1 MWRAQLV
8 EAAKLSKR
16 HSSYCFLFSRTPTNS
31 HFLALFMKS
40 CKSFKE
46 EISLPSLGGMSQ
58 EEARRAPVSQSYIF
72 STNSDLDLTGKLY
85 KREVGGKPFT
95 VLVDNKMATKTSIG
109 DQNMSQLPAQHATSQ
124 QHQQYFREGAAA
136 QEVTTQGAQAG
147 NDATSDETDDEEDG
161 EEEDG
166 EEEGF
171 KREQII
177 VEVNLNNQTLHV
189 SKGDNKTGTAAEQSE
204 RAGSDEDDDD
214 NDEEEEEEDEDDSPD
229 EEEEED
235 DEEDEIVS
243 QRSRSKRARR
253 SATSTAANS
262 QPRRKS
268 LRTALSTATAGM
280 ATRGRQ
286 KRMERPKS
294 KRRSARS
301 SASSASAS
309 NAGGKPEM
317 EEKEML
323 ACEKCPRVFNTRWYL
338 EKHMNVTHR
347 RMQIC
352 DKCGKKF
359 VLESELALHQ
369 QTECEKNIQVQQ
381 THCDHY
387 SCITFKQWYSFSFKV
402 ATAY

>member
-1 MWRAQLV
+1 
-8 EAAKLSKR
+8 
-16 HSSYCFLFSRTPTNS
+16 
-31 HFLALFMKS
+31 MKS

-58 EEARRAPVSQSYIF
+58 EEGRRAPVSQSYIY
-72 STNSDLDLTGKLY
+72 SANSDLDLAGKLY
-85 KREVGGKPFT
+85 KREVGGKPFS
-95 VLVDNKMATKTSIG
+95 VLVDNKMAPKTSMG
-109 DQNMSQLPAQHATSQ
+109 DQNVSQLPAQHVTSQ
-124 QHQQYFREGAAA
+124 PHQQYFREGAAA
-136 QEVTTQGAQAG
+136 QEVAAQGAEAG

-189 SKGDNKTGTAAEQSE
+189 SKGDNKTGTAAEDSE
-204 RAGSDEDDDD
+204 RAGSDEDDDED
-214 NDEEEEEEDEDDSPD
+214 HDEGEDEEEDDSPD

-235 DEEDEIVS
+235 DDEEVEIAT
-243 QRSRSKRARR
+243 QRSKRARR

-294 KRRSARS
+294 KRRSTRS
-301 SASSASAS
+301 AASSAGSI

-369 QTECEKNIQVQQ
+369 QTECEKNIQVAQ
-381 THCDHY
+381 TRTSY
-387 SCITFKQWYSFSFKV
+387 
-402 ATAY
+402 

>member
-1 MWRAQLV
+1 
-8 EAAKLSKR
+8 
-16 HSSYCFLFSRTPTNS
+16 
-31 HFLALFMKS
+31 MKS

-58 EEARRAPVSQSYIF
+58 EEGRRAPVSQSYIY
-72 STNSDLDLTGKLY
+72 SANSDLDLTGKLY
-85 KREVGGKPFT
+85 KREVGGKPFS
-95 VLVDNKMATKTSIG
+95 VLVDNKMAPKTSMG
-109 DQNMSQLPAQHATSQ
+109 DQNVSQLPAPHVTS
-124 QHQQYFREGAAA
+124 QQYFREGAAA
-136 QEVTTQGAQAG
+136 QEVAAQGAEAG
-147 NDATSDETDDEEDG
+147 NDATSDESEDEEDG

-166 EEEGF
+166 EEEEGF

-189 SKGDNKTGTAAEQSE
+189 SKGDNKTGTAAEDSE
-204 RAGSDEDDDD
+204 RAGSDEDDDED
-214 NDEEEEEEDEDDSPD
+214 HDEGEDEEEDDSPD
-229 EEEEED
+229 EEEEEED
-235 DEEDEIVS
+235 DEEDEIAT

-286 KRMERPKS
+286 KRMERPKT
-294 KRRSARS
+294 KRRSTRS
-301 SASSASAS
+301 AASSAGSI

-369 QTECEKNIQVQQ
+369 QTECEKNIQVAH
-381 THCDHY
+381 TCTSY
-387 SCITFKQWYSFSFKV
+387 
-402 ATAY
+402 

>member
-1 MWRAQLV
+1 
-8 EAAKLSKR
+8 
-16 HSSYCFLFSRTPTNS
+16 
-31 HFLALFMKS
+31 MKS

-58 EEARRAPVSQSYIF
+58 EEARRAPVSQSYLF
-72 STNSDLDLTGKLY
+72 SSNADLDLTGKLY
-85 KREVGGKPFT
+85 KREVGGKPFS
-95 VLVDNKMATKTSIG
+95 VLVDNKMATKTSGG

-136 QEVTTQGAQAG
+136 QEVMAQGAHAG
-147 NDATSDETDDEEDG
+147 NDATSDETDEEEDG
-161 EEEDG
+161 EEEDEE

-189 SKGDNKTGTAAEQSE
+189 SKGDTKTEESE
-204 RAGSDEDDDD
+204 RAGSDEDDEE
-214 NDEEEEEEDEDDSPD
+214 DEEDDDSPEEEDV
-229 EEEEED
+229 
-235 DEEDEIVS
+235 EEDEIVS
-243 QRSRSKRARR
+243 QRSRSQRARR
-253 SATSTAANS
+253 SAASTAAANS

-268 LRTALSTATAGM
+268 LRTALSAATAGM

-369 QTECEKNIQVQQ
+369 QTECEKNIQVHQ
-381 THCDHY
+381 THHEHS
-387 SCITFKQWYSFSFKV
+387 SCIAWKQCCVFSFKFE
-402 ATAY
+402 TLY

>member
-1 MWRAQLV
+1 M
-8 EAAKLSKR
+8 
-16 HSSYCFLFSRTPTNS
+16 
-31 HFLALFMKS
+31 
-40 CKSFKE
+40 
-46 EISLPSLGGMSQ
+46 
-58 EEARRAPVSQSYIF
+58 SQSYIF
-72 STNSDLDLTGKLY
+72 SANADLDLTGKLY
-85 KREVGGKPFT
+85 KREVGGKHFS
-95 VLVDNKMATKTSIG
+95 VLVDNKMATKTSVG
-109 DQNMSQLPAQHATSQ
+109 DQSTGQVPAQHATSQ

-136 QEVTTQGAQAG
+136 QEATTQGAQAG
-147 NDATSDETDDEEDG
+147 NDATSDETDDSEDDDG
-161 EEEDG
+161 EV

-189 SKGDNKTGTAAEQSE
+189 SKGDNKTGTAAEESE
-204 RAGSDEDDDD
+204 RAGSDEDDD
-214 NDEEEEEEDEDDSPD
+214 EEDEDEEDDSPD

-235 DEEDEIVS
+235 EEDDQIVS
-243 QRSRSKRARR
+243 QMSRSKRARR
-253 SATSTAANS
+253 SAASTAANS

-268 LRTALSTATAGM
+268 LRTALSAAAAGM

-309 NAGGKPEM
+309 NAAGKPEM

-369 QTECEKNIQVQQ
+369 QTECEKNIQV
-381 THCDHY
+381 HLMHLDPR
-387 SCITFKQWYSFSFKV
+387 SCITLEQLCF
-402 ATAY
+402 

>member
-1 MWRAQLV
+1 MWRAQLL

-124 QHQQYFREGAAA
+124 QYFREGAAA

-214 NDEEEEEEDEDDSPD
+214 NDEEEEDEDEDDSPD

-253 SATSTAANS
+253 SAASTAANS

>member
-1 MWRAQLV
+1 
-8 EAAKLSKR
+8 
-16 HSSYCFLFSRTPTNS
+16 
-31 HFLALFMKS
+31 
-40 CKSFKE
+40 
-46 EISLPSLGGMSQ
+46 MSQ
-58 EEARRAPVSQSYIF
+58 EEGRRAPVSQSYIY
-72 STNSDLDLTGKLY
+72 SANSDLDLTGKLY
-85 KREVGGKPFT
+85 KREVGGKPFS
-95 VLVDNKMATKTSIG
+95 VLVDNKMTTKMSMAE
-109 DQNMSQLPAQHATSQ
+109 QNASQLPAQHVASQ
-124 QHQQYFREGAAA
+124 PHQQYFREGAAA
-136 QEVTTQGAQAG
+136 QEVAAQGAQAG

-189 SKGDNKTGTAAEQSE
+189 SKGDNKTGATAEDSE
-204 RAGSDEDDDD
+204 RAGSDEDDDED
-214 NDEEEEEEDEDDSPD
+214 REEEEEEEDDSPD
-229 EEEEED
+229 EEEEEEEEED
-235 DEEDEIVS
+235 DEEDEIAS

-286 KRMERPKS
+286 KRMERPKT

-301 SASSASAS
+301 AASSASS
-309 NAGGKPEM
+309 INAGGKPEM

-369 QTECEKNIQVQQ
+369 QTECEKNIQVEQ
-381 THCDHY
+381 TCICYLLFLCCLHAFCCD
-387 SCITFKQWYSFSFKV
+387 V
-402 ATAY
+402 ATFYQTLHNNQAVCNFGFGNNDFSLRD

>member
-1 MWRAQLV
+1 M
-8 EAAKLSKR
+8 
-16 HSSYCFLFSRTPTNS
+16 
-31 HFLALFMKS
+31 
-40 CKSFKE
+40 
-46 EISLPSLGGMSQ
+46 
-58 EEARRAPVSQSYIF
+58 SQSYIF
-72 STNSDLDLTGKLY
+72 SNNSDLDLTGKLY
-85 KREVGGKPFT
+85 KREVGGKPFS

-109 DQNMSQLPAQHATSQ
+109 DQNVSQLPAQQVTSQ

-166 EEEGF
+166 EEEEDEGF

-189 SKGDNKTGTAAEQSE
+189 SKGDNKTGTAAEESE

-214 NDEEEEEEDEDDSPD
+214 NDEED

-235 DEEDEIVS
+235 SPEEEDEEEDEIVS

-286 KRMERPKS
+286 KLMERPKS

-369 QTECEKNIQVQQ
+369 QTECEKNIQVWH
-381 THCDHY
+381 TSH
-387 SCITFKQWYSFSFKV
+387 
-402 ATAY
+402 

>member
-1 MWRAQLV
+1 
-8 EAAKLSKR
+8 
-16 HSSYCFLFSRTPTNS
+16 
-31 HFLALFMKS
+31 
-40 CKSFKE
+40 
-46 EISLPSLGGMSQ
+46 MSQ
-58 EEARRAPVSQSYIF
+58 EEGRRAPVSQSYIY
-72 STNSDLDLTGKLY
+72 SANSDLDLTGKLY
-85 KREVGGKPFT
+85 KREVGGKPFS
-95 VLVDNKMATKTSIG
+95 VLVDNKMAPKTSVG
-109 DQNMSQLPAQHATSQ
+109 DQNVSQSPAQHATSQ

-136 QEVTTQGAQAG
+136 QEVTAQGAEAG

-166 EEEGF
+166 EEGGF

-189 SKGDNKTGTAAEQSE
+189 SKGDNKTGTAAEDSE
-204 RAGSDEDDDD
+204 RAGSDDDEDPDEGE
-214 NDEEEEEEDEDDSPD
+214 DEEEDDSPD
-229 EEEEED
+229 EEEEEEEDDD
-235 DEEDEIVS
+235 DEEDEIAS

-286 KRMERPKS
+286 RRMERPKT
-294 KRRSARS
+294 KRRSVRS
-301 SASSASAS
+301 AASSAGSI
-309 NAGGKPEM
+309 NAAGKPEM

-369 QTECEKNIQVQQ
+369 QTECEKNIQVERNMHLSFIILVLHS
-381 THCDHY
+381 HCV
-387 SCITFKQWYSFSFKV
+387 TL
-402 ATAY
+402 